1 MKFSDKE
8 LKILEKAEA
17 IYRNAALNDA
27 FKATGSEPVKK
38 YIETKLKKHDEEKFL
53 VLYLNS
59 QHKVI
64 KDEIL
69 FSGSIASSEV
79 HPRVIAKR
87 CLEENAAAIIIAHNH
102 PSGLS
107 NPSESDKRITG
118 IIQEALDLFE
128 IKVLDHIIVGDT
140 NFSMCEHGHI

>member
-1 MKFSDKE
+1 MNSSKYLTASTK
-8 LKILEKAEA
+8 KASSHK
-17 IYRNAALNDA
+17 RT
-27 FKATGSEPVKK
+27 ATNHKGIKSEPAKK

-64 KDEIL
+64 NDEIL
-69 FSGSIASSEV
+69 FSGSIAKSEV

-87 CLEENAAAIIIAHNH
+87 CLEENAAGIIIAHNH

-107 NPSESDKRITG
+107 KPSESDKRITE

-140 NFSMCEHGHI
+140 NFSMCEHGYI